1 MAGLVAGSATAVF
14 FFTSGYLGMDL
25 RPLDLHEGVLGLLV
39 HIPVLVAVS
48 LATQPQ
54 DPDHTESFVS
64 PRGSDGS
71 HG

>member
-1 MAGLVAGSATAVF
+1 ME
-14 FFTSGYLGMDL
+14 L

-39 HIPVLVAVS
+39 HIPVLVGVS

-54 DPDHTESFVS
+54 DRDHAEAFVN
-64 PRGSDGS
+64 PRGEGTAAEAS